1 MIRCKW
7 YLTCRQGAC
16 GDGPCHGG
24 QRPGW
29 SPTGG
34 LVREWGGASLECC
47 WWELWAW
54 LLKDTWYPH
63 KLNVLVIIP
72 YRIPGKWWS
81 IGGGAH
87 LGIQGGHNWRLWESP
102 RRWNRRK
109 WPSGLVDVPHAFI
122 CTACRISCHFIC
134 CEFAILCQI
143 LQTDYTSCQFWS
155 CFNNSWDHSKARPHM
170 KWNIARTPSIV
181 KGNNSLRIKSFGLV

>member
-1 MIRCKW
+1 MMMIRCNW

-16 GDGPCHGG
+16 GDGPCHDGK
-24 QRPGW
+24 RPGW
-29 SPTGG
+29 LPTGG
-34 LVREWGGASLECC
+34 LVREWGGASLECR

-63 KLNVLVIIP
+63 KLNVLVIMP
-72 YRIPGKWWS
+72 YRIPGKWRS

-109 WPSGLVDVPHAFI
+109 WPSGLVDVPYAFI
-122 CTACRISCHFIC
+122 CTACRISLSLHLLWMCHIMS
-134 CEFAILCQI
+134 EIINRLYYLSILI
-143 LQTDYTSCQFWS
+143 MLQQFLGP
-155 CFNNSWDHSKARPHM
+155 F
-170 KWNIARTPSIV
+170 
-181 KGNNSLRIKSFGLV
+181 